1 MTWLNRVFNIR
12 AKEWTRLL
20 FLAAILIFS
29 NIGTNWGTTAVYG
42 EFLKQSG
49 AGAQSGLQTLIWA
62 LMMSALLSVPALSIY
77 TAFVD
82 RVDPNRLF
90 IYIIAAGGAVILI
103 GMGMLG
109 MGMQTLA
116 FPFIYVLSQAWLAIF
131 NPHFFTYVNELFD
144 IQSAKRA
151 LPLILAGGR
160 IGASLAG
167 FTLKPLRAA
176 VSMDTLLWLWLA
188 SDALVIFALMLM
200 PAMLKKDAPREPAPR
215 KSSGQRVSFFSSLK
229 EGLHFT
235 MNSSFLK
242 WMAIGALLLSALINV
257 LEYYANQVLAPLY
270 PSSVDYTGFLGT
282 LDGVSNLVALLT
294 LLFVVNRMTKAWG
307 VAGASLTFPFVTLFI
322 SGGLAAFPAWLTASL
337 ANLNRKGLRFSLYAP
352 IEALLYN
359 AIPLRIKGRARAF
372 VGGLLFPLGAI
383 LGVSIP
389 LALNLFH
396 VESTLPLRSVIFLFS
411 LAFVFAMFKIRS
423 QYAQSLVRMLEEDDY
438 SFLMS
443 EDADELSAADPATLK
458 RLRAKLEQSAS
469 HEMRVFMAQVIA
481 QAGGAEALPIL
492 IPVIKSTA
500 EPRTRASMLEVVVAA
515 GLRGDDLREMCAD
528 FLVDADPQL
537 RLSAAAALEQ
547 MFGAQSEWLQE
558 LWVSMVNDPHP
569 QASFYAL
576 KALAQTGKFFT
587 FEPAVWKLN
596 DLLKSA
602 LDEDKKNAIDIL
614 RLIAEPKSVRQL
626 LEFLTELNDSLRLEA
641 ALSLENSALPL
652 NMVLDGDIIDFAQLL
667 LQDPVARIRQAALAI
682 LDKYKKKEHY
692 PLYIS
697 ALADKNEQ
705 TRAAAASLLVSI
717 GKDIVPLAQAE
728 LRAKKTQARKM
739 AAAVLSRIDPRQFG
753 GWIEKMVS
761 EDLNLIYQNI
771 SAEETL
777 AAHQTHRSARALLSS
792 LRERNHEL
800 IDEILYLLSSIH
812 DPQTLRVVGESL
824 HSDLP
829 ATRNLALEALESLTS
844 PQTAALIAS
853 LFEPLAPAQLLKLS
867 EGSLNVQR
875 VSALQALQGLAAQR
889 DAEIRLL
896 LVLHSAGDIGAELTR
911 SGDVQAEALLA
922 MLKKIE
928 AETFAPIRDAAR
940 VAGQKILAALT
951 PSQPQIFHPLSL
963 AEKMIVLKEAPF
975 FRNIPTRNL
984 AAIAQASQEKQYR
997 AGERVFKTGE
1007 PGGALY
1013 IIVDGQV
1020 KIEQEKREGATL
1032 LATLENDASFGE
1044 MSLFDDSPR
1053 SASAI
1058 AARDSV
1064 ILEVTRAPIIA
1075 LTMQN
1080 PDMALELIAV
1090 LSQRIRETSE
1100 RLADTARARPRELH
1114 NLYDQFSAS

>member
-1 MTWLNRVFNIR
+1 MTWFNRVFNIR

-62 LMMSALLSVPALSIY
+62 LMMSALLSVPALSLY

-82 RVDPNRLF
+82 RVDANRLF

-103 GMGMLG
+103 GMALLG
-109 MGMQTLA
+109 MGMQALA

-160 IGASLAG
+160 IGAALAG

-176 VSMDTLLWLWLA
+176 VSMDMLLWMWLA
-188 SDALVIFALMLM
+188 SDALVIVALMLM
-200 PAMLKKDAPREPAPR
+200 PAMLKKEALREPAPR
-215 KSSGQRVSFFSSLK
+215 KSDGRHGSFFSSLK

-235 MNSSFLK
+235 MNSSFLR

-270 PSSVDYTGFLGT
+270 PSSVDYTGFLGN
-282 LDGVSNLVALLT
+282 LDGVSNLIALLT
-294 LLFVVNRMTKAWG
+294 LLFVVNRMTKSWG
-307 VAGASLTFPFVTLFI
+307 VANASLTFPFVTLFI
-322 SGGLAAFPAWLTASL
+322 SGGLAAFPVWLTASL

-389 LALNLFH
+389 LLLNLFH
-396 VESTLPLRSVIFLFS
+396 VESTLPLRGVIAFFS
-411 LAFVFAMFKIRS
+411 FAFVFAMFMIRR
-423 QYAQSLVRMLEEDDY
+423 QYAQSLVKMLEEDDY
-438 SFLMS
+438 SFLMN
-443 EDADELSAADPATLK
+443 DEANEFSAADPAALK
-458 RLRAKLEQSAS
+458 RLQTKLEKSAS
-469 HEMRVFMAQVIA
+469 HEMRVFMTQVIA
-481 QAGGAEALPIL
+481 QAGGAEALRIL
-492 IPVIKSTA
+492 IPAVQSTA
-500 EPRTRASMLEVVVAA
+500 EARTRAAMLEVMAAA
-515 GLRGDDLREMCAD
+515 GLRGDELRELCAD
-528 FLVDADPQL
+528 FLADEDARL
-537 RLSAAAALEQ
+537 RHSAASALEQ
-547 MFGAQSEWLQE
+547 MLGAQNEWMQE
-558 LWVSMVNDPHP
+558 LWTSMVNDPHP
-569 QASFYAL
+569 QTSLYAL
-576 KALAQTGKFFT
+576 KALAQTGKFFS
-587 FEPAVWKLN
+587 FEPAVWKLD
-596 DLLKSA
+596 DLFKSA
-602 LDEDKKNAIDIL
+602 SNEDKKNAIEIL
-614 RLIAEPKSVRQL
+614 SLIAEPKSVRQL
-626 LEFLTELNDSLRLEA
+626 LEFLVEPNDSLRLEA
-641 ALSLENSALPL
+641 ALSLEKTALPL
-652 NMVLDGDIIDFAQLL
+652 GMSLDEDILDFAQIL
-667 LQDPVARIRQAALAI
+667 LQDPVARIRQAALTI
-682 LDKYKKKEHY
+682 LEKYKKKELY
-692 PLYIS
+692 PLFFS
-697 ALADKNEQ
+697 ALADQ
-705 TRAAAASLLVSI
+705 DAQIRAAAANILAAI
-717 GKDIVPLAQAE
+717 GKDVIPLAQAE
-728 LRAKKTQARKM
+728 LKSKNEQSRKM
-739 AAAVLSRIDPRQFG
+739 AAFVLSRIDARQFG
-753 GWIEKMVS
+753 ALIEKAVS
-761 EDLNLIYQNI
+761 EDLNRIYQNI
-771 SAEETL
+771 GTEEAL
-777 AAHQTHRSARALLSS
+777 AAHQAHRSARALLSA
-792 LRERNHEL
+792 LRERNREL
-800 IDEILYLLSSIH
+800 IDEILYLLSAIH
-812 DPQTLRVVGESL
+812 DAQTLRVVGESL
-824 HSDLP
+824 HSDSP

-867 EGSLNVQR
+867 EGALTIQR
-875 VSALQALQGLAAQR
+875 ASALQALQGLSAQR
-889 DAEIRLL
+889 EDEVRLL
-896 LVLHSAGDIGAELTR
+896 LTLHSMGDIGAEFAR
-911 SGDVQAEALLA
+911 GGDAQAEALLV

-928 AETFAPIRDAAR
+928 GETFAPIRDAAR
-940 VAGQKILAALT
+940 FAVQKILAAQS
-951 PSQPQIFHPLSL
+951 PSHPQESRPLSL

-984 AAIAQASQEKQYR
+984 AAMAEVSQEKTYH
-997 AGERVFKTGE
+997 AGERIFKTGE

-1020 KIEQEKREGATL
+1020 KIEQEKREGTTL

-1058 AARDSV
+1058 AARESS

-1075 LTMQN
+1075 LTAQS

-1100 RLADTARARPRELH
+1100 RLADAARARPRELH
-1114 NLYDQFSAS
+1114 KLYDQFGA